1 MREIV
6 RQCLGAVEFAGDG
19 GQAREGKSTPAP
31 PHMHAKR
38 VRNASERP
46 GIPCS
51 AVLADLHLSPSP
63 LTWRPCSRCE
73 KGFKIE
79 YAKSG
84 RAGCKGCGQK
94 IEQGGLR
101 LGKMIPSPHFDGYV
115 SCVCAR
121 ARAKKC
127 LFRCQ
132 DLGAEADS
140 ETAACCP
147 QGVRRSAC
155 ADLGVYWFGRF
166 RCGYVPS
173 IWVIA
178 CCELPACHCHPAAA
192 DTRARLRGLRDAN
205 VV

>member
-1 MREIV
+1 MICICVREIV

-121 ARAKKC
+121 AREKVPFPMPG
-127 LFRCQ
+127 LGRRGRLGDRC
-132 DLGAEADS
+132 
-140 ETAACCP
+140 
-147 QGVRRSAC
+147 V
-155 ADLGVYWFGRF
+155 
-166 RCGYVPS
+166 
-173 IWVIA
+173 
-178 CCELPACHCHPAAA
+178 LPAGCAKICV
-192 DTRARLRGLRDAN
+192 R
-205 VV
+205 